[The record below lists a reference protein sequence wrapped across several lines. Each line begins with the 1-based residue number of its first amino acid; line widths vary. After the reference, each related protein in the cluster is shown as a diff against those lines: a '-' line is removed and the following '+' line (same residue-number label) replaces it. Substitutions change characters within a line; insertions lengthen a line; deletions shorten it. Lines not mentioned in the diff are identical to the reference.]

1 MRCALGALPHA
12 VLRAKGFVRFDATPE
27 IPQLIQVVGRRWS
40 ISAAPAVTRAE
51 ASVLVIIGAAEAL
64 AAADLTALEQACS
77 GSAMSRDSIGE

>member
-1 MRCALGALPHA
+1 MQDVPIPPDEIQDPFEKNESG
-12 VLRAKGFVRFDATPE
+12 KDAAPE

-51 ASVLVIIGAAEAL
+51 ASVLVVIGAAEAL

-77 GSAMSRDSIGE
+77 GSAMS